1 MSILEAKEA
10 GNNLLK
16 EGQLEEAIAEY
27 SKAIEQ
33 CGNAAEHAKDGAVC
47 YANRSLALTKLARFD
62 EALADAIEAL
72 KLDPTYAK
80 AHHRQGKALEG
91 LGRSEEAKQALRQAK
106 RVETQQGE
114 TKPDVL
120 VDADW
125 ARILKDNGLG
135 ECKECGQLEGADAL
149 LYKALHLRLKAS
161 RMDATK
167 TELQNELQGQA
178 NAHLLQALELD
189 PQHKAVLNNLG
200 YMHEKGE
207 GVEQDAAYAAV
218 LYQKSA
224 EQGCAD
230 AQLNLGMLLF
240 MGNGVVRDA
249 TEAGEWMK
257 KAACQGHAQAQR
269 VCSQLGL

>member
-1 MSILEAKEA
+1 MSILESKEA
-10 GNNLLK
+10 GNKLLK
-16 EGQLEEAIAEY
+16 EGQTEEAIAEY
-27 SKAIEQ
+27 GKAIEQ
-33 CGNAAEHAKDGAVC
+33 CGNAAEHAKVGAVC
-47 YANRSLALTKLARFD
+47 YSNRSLALTKLARFE
-62 EALADAIEAL
+62 EALADAMEAL

-80 AHHRQGKALEG
+80 AYNRQSKALEG
-91 LGRSEEAKQALRQAK
+91 LGRNEEAKRALRQAK
-106 RVETQQGE
+106 QVETQQA
-114 TKPDVL
+114 PA
-120 VDADW
+120 DADW
-125 ARILKDNGLG
+125 ARILKENGLG

-149 LYKALHLRLKAS
+149 LYKALQLRLKAS
-161 RMDATK
+161 RMDAAK

-189 PQHKAVLNNLG
+189 PQHAAVLNNLG

-207 GVEQDAAYAAV
+207 GVEKDAAYAAV
-218 LYQKSA
+218 LYQKAA

-230 AQLNLGMLLF
+230 AQLNLGMLLM

-257 KAACQGHAQAQR
+257 KAALQGHAQAQR